1 MWYEVYLVEIVVQ
14 KVLIK
19 YINDMF
25 LIYKIQYLRTPY
37 AST

>member
-25 LIYKIQYLRTPY
+25 LIYKIQYLRTSY